1 MQLRDKDSQS
11 NKNRL
16 NEGTGCRAPLSS
28 FQRTYLALA
37 LTLNDISLHV
47 VNNFTVHKMSFTAR
61 GAVCKKVYS
70 RI

>member
-11 NKNRL
+11 NKNGL
-16 NEGTGCRAPLSS
+16 NEATGCRAPLSS

-70 RI
+70 RK

>member
-1 MQLRDKDSQS
+1 MQLRDKDSKS
-11 NKNRL
+11 NKNGL
-16 NEGTGCRAPLSS
+16 KEATGCRAPLSS